1 MAVNKNAS
9 DDDLMRAVARK
20 DVSAFEELTARYHK
34 KVFAFVW
41 RLCLNANDA
50 EDITQEVF
58 LKVWRF
64 AVKFDPKALFSTW
77 LYKVAYNC
85 FLDTRRRG
93 LPVDDALPCPDDLPD
108 THSPEEDLEK
118 SDVSATVLRAM
129 EKLPAR
135 QREALVL
142 CYYEDLTAKQACEM
156 MNLSQGAVEMLLFRA
171 RQSLKETLSVLK
183 KELSS

>member
-1 MAVNKNAS
+1 MTVNKSIS
-9 DDDLMRAVARK
+9 DDDLMKAVARK

-41 RLCLNANDA
+41 RLCLNAADA

-64 AVKFDPKALFSTW
+64 ASKFDPQALFSTW

-85 FLDTRRRG
+85 FFDARRRVR
-93 LPVDDALPCPDDLPD
+93 PVDESVSCPDDFPD

-118 SDVSATVLRAM
+118 SDVSIAVSRAL

-142 CYYEDLTAKQACEM
+142 CYYEEFTAKQACEV

-171 RQSLKETLSVLK
+171 RQSLKQSLSVLK
-183 KELSS
+183 KELSA